1 MNAPY
6 KLSTLSR
13 DLVKLYKLSRIG
25 LDLHWKESYE
35 EEGQEEAEGDIELCF
50 HQDSK
55 EKVPLWSPGNWSMLI
70 SLFWRH

>member
-6 KLSTLSR
+6 KLSTLSG

-35 EEGQEEAEGDIELCF
+35 EERPEKAEGDIQLYF
-50 HQDSK
+50 
-55 EKVPLWSPGNWSMLI
+55 PGQQGEG
-70 SLFWRH
+70 SLV